1 MKEKI
6 FFEGK
11 WQEGEKYFPV
21 YKKGTKEIVYEFPE
35 ATHIQ
40 IERAIDFV
48 HKNREKIKK
57 LTSFE
62 RYKILMKVKELIE
75 KKFEELAKTISIES
89 GKTINEARIET
100 KRALETINF
109 SAEEAKRIYGEFI
122 PMDASEF
129 GKGRIAFTI
138 MEPDPIV
145 LAITPFNFPL
155 NLALHKIAPA
165 IAAGCSII
173 FKPSSYTPKTGKI
186 LTEIILEA
194 GFPAEGFAFLTG
206 GGSIVGETLC
216 KDERIRHITFTGSKE
231 VGERISLI
239 AGLKKKTFELGSNS
253 ALCIFSDFDYRKIL
267 ERIIKGAYSLAGQV
281 CISIQRVYV
290 EKKIKD
296 EFINDFLNAIKNLK
310 VGDQL
315 KEDTDVGPMISE
327 EAAKR
332 AEEWVKRA
340 IRRGAKVLP
349 ELKREGSFFYPI
361 LIVDAPEDSEVCAKE
376 AFAPLAVCN
385 EFETEEELVLR
396 VNNSEYG
403 LQCGILT
410 NDLTRALK
418 LAKEIEVG
426 GVIIN
431 DIPSFRVDHMPYGG
445 MKGSGLGRE
454 GPKYAI
460 RDFLEEKIVVIKI
473 E

>member
-1 MKEKI
+1 
-6 FFEGK
+6 
-11 WQEGEKYFPV
+11 
-21 YKKGTKEIVYEFPE
+21 
-35 ATHIQ
+35 
-40 IERAIDFV
+40 
-48 HKNREKIKK
+48 
-57 LTSFE
+57 
-62 RYKILMKVKELIE
+62 
-75 KKFEELAKTISIES
+75 
-89 GKTINEARIET
+89 
-100 KRALETINF
+100 
-109 SAEEAKRIYGEFI
+109 RIYGEFI

-165 IAAGCSII
+165 IAAGSSLV
-173 FKPSSYTPKTGKI
+173 FKPSSFTPKTGKL

-194 GFPAEGFAFLTG
+194 GFPPEGFAFLTG
-206 GGSIVGETLC
+206 GGSSVGETLC

-281 CISIQRVYV
+281 CISIQRIYI

-315 KEDTDVGPMISE
+315 REDTDVGPMISE

-340 IRRGAKVLP
+340 IQRGAKILP

-361 LIVDAPEDSEVCAKE
+361 LIVDASEDTEVCSKE

-385 EFETEEELVLR
+385 EFETEEELVSK

-454 GPKYAI
+454 GPRYAV
-460 RDFLEEKIVVIKI
+460 RDFVEEKIVVIKI

>member
-1 MKEKI
+1 
-6 FFEGK
+6 
-11 WQEGEKYFPV
+11 
-21 YKKGTKEIVYEFPE
+21 
-35 ATHIQ
+35 
-40 IERAIDFV
+40 
-48 HKNREKIKK
+48 
-57 LTSFE
+57 
-62 RYKILMKVKELIE
+62 
-75 KKFEELAKTISIES
+75 
-89 GKTINEARIET
+89 
-100 KRALETINF
+100 
-109 SAEEAKRIYGEFI
+109 
-122 PMDASEF
+122 
-129 GKGRIAFTI
+129 
-138 MEPDPIV
+138 
-145 LAITPFNFPL
+145 
-155 NLALHKIAPA
+155 
-165 IAAGCSII
+165 
-173 FKPSSYTPKTGKI
+173 
-186 LTEIILEA
+186 
-194 GFPAEGFAFLTG
+194 
-206 GGSIVGETLC
+206 
-216 KDERIRHITFTGSKE
+216 
-231 VGERISLI
+231 
-239 AGLKKKTFELGSNS
+239 
-253 ALCIFSDFDYRKIL
+253 
-267 ERIIKGAYSLAGQV
+267 
-281 CISIQRVYV
+281 
-290 EKKIKD
+290 
-296 EFINDFLNAIKNLK
+296 
-310 VGDQL
+310 
-315 KEDTDVGPMISE
+315 
-327 EAAKR
+327 KR